1 MSTAASPHLELFE
14 THRRAL
20 LGAAYRVL
28 GTVGDS
34 EDAVQETWL
43 RWQDVDP
50 GTVREPRA
58 YLLRSVTRVA
68 LNIVRSR
75 DRRREEYIGPWLP
88 EPVSTDAQA
97 DPGRAAEVADEV
109 SLALLVVLESLS
121 PLERAAFVLR
131 EVFAL
136 PYPEVSAAL
145 ERSESS
151 VRQLVSRARAHVR
164 ERAPRH
170 PVDESAH
177 RALTAAFLEAAQ
189 GSVPLEEMVSVLSP
203 EVVLTTDGGGVKRAA
218 RRPILGTAN
227 VLAFIAGI
235 MAKPEVM
242 ALSWRMSEINGRPA
256 LVGHEGSRVDC
267 VVWLEAEG
275 EGADAT
281 VTRIDM
287 IRNPG
292 KLGAVRL

>member
-1 MSTAASPHLELFE
+1 MNTASTAHHETFE
-14 THRRAL
+14 VHRRAL

-28 GTVGDS
+28 GTVADS
-34 EDAVQETWL
+34 EDAVQEAWL
-43 RWQDVDP
+43 RWQDVDL
-50 GTVREPRA
+50 TIVREPRS
-58 YLLRSVTRVA
+58 YLLRVVTRTA

-88 EPVSTDAQA
+88 EPVSTDASA
-97 DPGRAAEVADEV
+97 EPGRAAEIADEV
-109 SLALLVVLESLS
+109 SLALLVMLESLS

-136 PYPEVSAAL
+136 PYPEVAEAL
-145 ERSESS
+145 ERSEAS

-170 PVDESAH
+170 PVDDDTH
-177 RALTAAFLEAAQ
+177 RALTAAFLDAAQ
-189 GSVPLEEMVSVLSP
+189 GAVPLQEMVAVLSP

-218 RRPILGTAN
+218 RRPIHGTPN

-242 ALSWRMSEINGRPA
+242 LLSWRMAELNGRPA
-256 LVGHEGSRVDC
+256 LIGHEGPRIDC
-267 VVWLEAEG
+267 AVWIEADG
-275 EGADAT
+275 EGADAL

-287 IRNPG
+287 IRNPA
-292 KLGAVRL
+292 KLEAVSG